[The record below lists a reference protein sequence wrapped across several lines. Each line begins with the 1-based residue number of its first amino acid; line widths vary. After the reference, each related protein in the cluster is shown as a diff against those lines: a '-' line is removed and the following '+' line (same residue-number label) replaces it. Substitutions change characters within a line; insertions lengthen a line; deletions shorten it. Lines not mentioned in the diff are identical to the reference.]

1 VLIFANI
8 KLYLDK
14 SKKLFKIII
23 KMIYLSNKIVAMLT
37 FSEENYLKAIY
48 HLEIDSIKGISTN
61 AIAKKLETK
70 ASSVTD
76 MVKKLSEK
84 KLIIYKK
91 YQGVT
96 LTDFGKKT
104 AANIVRKHRLWEVF
118 LVEKLNFSWDEVH
131 DVAEQLEHIK
141 SPKLIQQLDSFLG
154 FPTHDP
160 HGDPIP
166 DKEGNL
172 KVIEKS
178 LLSTLLKNESGIC
191 IGVNDSSSEFLQFL
205 DKKGI
210 TLGKLI
216 TVLEKEDFDDSLL
229 IKIAQQKFSISKKIA
244 SNLYI
249 QKQ

>member
-1 VLIFANI
+1 MPQ
-8 KLYLDK
+8 
-14 SKKLFKIII
+14 LFI
-23 KMIYLSNKIVAMLT
+23 MFT

-48 HLEIDSIKGISTN
+48 HLEIDADKGISTN

-84 KLIIYKK
+84 KVVVYKK

-104 AANIVRKHRLWEVF
+104 AANVVRKHRLWEVF
-118 LVEKLNFSWDEVH
+118 LVEKLDFSWDEVH

-141 SPKLIQQLDSFLG
+141 SPKLINQLDSFLG

-172 KVIEKS
+172 KTIEKS
-178 LLSTLLKNESGIC
+178 LLSTLNKNET
-191 IGVNDSSSEFLQFL
+191 GVCVGVDDSSSEFLRFL

-210 TLGKLI
+210 TLGKQI
-216 TVLEKEDFDDSLL
+216 TVLEKEDFDDSLSIQIDNKKL
-229 IKIAQQKFSISKKIA
+229 SISNKIAN
-244 SNLYI
+244 NLYI
-249 QKQ
+249 QKVNKGL

>member
-1 VLIFANI
+1 MNKRVLMF
-8 KLYLDK
+8 
-14 SKKLFKIII
+14 
-23 KMIYLSNKIVAMLT
+23 T

-48 HLEIDSIKGISTN
+48 HLEIDTDKGVSTN
-61 AIAKKLETK
+61 AIAEKLETK

-76 MVKKLSEK
+76 MIKKLSEK
-84 KLIIYKK
+84 ELIVYKK

-96 LTDFGKKT
+96 LTSFGKKT
-104 AANIVRKHRLWEVF
+104 AVNIVRKHRLWEVF
-118 LVEKLNFSWDEVH
+118 LVKKLNFSWDEVH
-131 DVAEQLEHIK
+131 DIAEQLEHIK
-141 SPKLIQQLDSFLG
+141 SSKLIQQLDSYLG

-172 KVIEKS
+172 KVIDKR
-178 LLSTLLKNESGIC
+178 LLSTMLKNERGIC
-191 IGVNDSSSEFLQFL
+191 VGVNDSSSDFLKFL

-216 TVLEKEDFDDSLL
+216 TVLDKEDFDDSLL
-229 IKIAQQKFSISKKIA
+229 IQIDQKKLSISNKIAN
-244 SNLYI
+244 NLYL

>member
-1 VLIFANI
+1 MFTL
-8 KLYLDK
+8 
-14 SKKLFKIII
+14 
-23 KMIYLSNKIVAMLT
+23 
-37 FSEENYLKAIY
+37 SEENYLKAIY
-48 HLEIDSIKGISTN
+48 HLESHSKNGISTN
-61 AIAKKLETK
+61 AIAKSLETK

-84 KLIIYKK
+84 EVVLYVK

-96 LTDFGKKT
+96 LTAFGKKT

-131 DVAEQLEHIK
+131 EVAEQLEHIK
-141 SPKLIQQLDSFLG
+141 SAKLINQLDALLG

-172 KVIEKS
+172 KTIEKS
-178 LLSTLLKNESGIC
+178 LLATLSKNESGIC
-191 IGVNDSSSEFLQFL
+191 IGVDDSSSEFLRFL

-210 TLGKLI
+210 TLGKKI
-216 TVLEKEDFDDSLL
+216 TILDKEDFDDSLSIEIDGEKL
-229 IKIAQQKFSISKKIA
+229 SISKKIA
-244 SNLYI
+244 NNLYI
-249 QKQ
+249 KR

>member
-1 VLIFANI
+1 MFTL
-8 KLYLDK
+8 
-14 SKKLFKIII
+14 
-23 KMIYLSNKIVAMLT
+23 
-37 FSEENYLKAIY
+37 SEENYLKAIY
-48 HLEIDSIKGISTN
+48 HLESDSKKGISTN
-61 AIAKKLETK
+61 AIAKSLKTK

-84 KLIIYKK
+84 EVVLYVK

-96 LTDFGKKT
+96 LTAFGKKT

-131 DVAEQLEHIK
+131 EVAEQLEHIK
-141 SPKLIQQLDSFLG
+141 SAKLINQLDALLG

-172 KVIEKS
+172 KTVEKS
-178 LLSTLLKNESGIC
+178 LLATLSKNESGIC
-191 IGVNDSSSEFLQFL
+191 IGVDDSSSEFLQFL

-210 TLGKLI
+210 TLGKKI
-216 TVLEKEDFDDSLL
+216 TILDKEDFDDSLSIEIDGEKL
-229 IKIAQQKFSISKKIA
+229 SISKKIA
-244 SNLYI
+244 NNLYI
-249 QKQ
+249 KK